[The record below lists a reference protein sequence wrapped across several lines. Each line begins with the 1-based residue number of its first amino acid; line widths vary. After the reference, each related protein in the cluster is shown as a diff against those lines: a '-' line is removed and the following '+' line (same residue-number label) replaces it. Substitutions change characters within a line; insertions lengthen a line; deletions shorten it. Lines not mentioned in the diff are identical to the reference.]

1 MIRDGCQ
8 DVVIELLVPPSS
20 YFLVGYYQVVLDYI
34 ESLEGILPKGC
45 KNYRIGVVV
54 GPRLGTM
61 AQVEAKLQ
69 ATFPDAAVFETRLA
83 HSQTRST
90 TLSGGPNKKQFR
102 EGPTDWF
109 ITAIHP
115 APGPIWLDGKRHQ
128 SRKPIV
134 SVLGDHLLPID
145 TGCFT

>member
-1 MIRDGCQ
+1 MIRHGCQ

-20 YFLVGYYQVVLDYI
+20 YFLVGYQVVLDYI
-34 ESLEGILPKGC
+34 ESLDQILPKGC

-54 GPRLGTM
+54 GPRLNTM

-90 TLSGGPNKKQFR
+90 TLSGGPQQA
-102 EGPTDWF
+102 T
-109 ITAIHP
+109 I
-115 APGPIWLDGKRHQ
+115 
-128 SRKPIV
+128 S
-134 SVLGDHLLPID
+134 
-145 TGCFT
+145 